1 MSTYFNISTAERD
14 ELEECFW
21 ALKDLLDQINLIG
34 IPDWHG
40 AEGLDLSRAEKII
53 TTIKGEK

>member
-21 ALKDLLDQINLIG
+21 ALEDLLLQLRLIG
-34 IPDWHG
+34 VPDWKG

-53 TTIKGEK
+53 ADIRVGK